1 MGGVCAGGVKKD
13 GNVKAEVKKKSGFSG
28 KLVKSQKSSGGKE
41 VEDSRAIV
49 NGGKKKTQQ
58 PERHYSGEFLL
69 SVSRE
74 LKPSK
79 PPAGGDT
86 PVKVTHKTSFL
97 GKAGTM
103 GLEKTLEVLDT
114 LGSSM
119 SNLNGRSGFVTG
131 IASRGNKISILAF
144 EVANTISKGGN
155 LFQSLSE
162 ENVEFLKKEILHSEG
177 VKRLISTDMKELL
190 VIAAADKR
198 EEFDVFSREVIRFGD
213 LCKDPQWHNLGRYF
227 SKLDPEASIDKQ
239 SRQEAER
246 TVQELTNLVQHTS
259 ELYHELH
266 SLDRFEQDYQR
277 KVEELQSLHLPQ
289 KGESLSILHSEL
301 KEQRKLVRSM
311 KKRSLWSKSLEEI
324 MEKLVDIVTYLHQA
338 ILEAFGNTGMRAI
351 QCGCSTC
358 DSKVLIY
365 EELTDYKLLNSLF
378 YGSTGVTVV
387 DKVDKLP
394 TLGKAG
400 LALHYANMI
409 TQIDNI
415 VRATVLFLCGY
426 ASRPTSLPPNTRDSL
441 YQGLP
446 PTVKISLRSR
456 LQMFDEKEELTIAQV
471 KAEMEKTLQWLV
483 PVAANTTKAHQGF
496 GWVGEWANT
505 GSDYGRAS
513 EAAQGNLI
521 RLQTLYH
528 ADKEQTDQ
536 HILETVAWLHHL
548 ITLVRQRD
556 NGLRSSGGQAGLA
569 PKSATFRGQDLHSKM
584 QRIVSLNEARN
595 HSSRITR
602 ISQEDRDLLDKVSR
616 RRRLIPGIS
625 KSQELSKKSGRVWA
639 ALSRTKSTGNSP
651 VREMGRRRKL
661 VHHQRGNLLDILDG
675 LDSM

>member
-190 VIAAADKR
+190 VIAAADKSVSTCR

-301 KEQRKLVRSM
+301 KEQRKLVRSL

-338 ILEAFGNTGMRAI
+338 ILEAFGNTG
-351 QCGCSTC
+351 
-358 DSKVLIY
+358 
-365 EELTDYKLLNSLF
+365 
-378 YGSTGVTVV
+378 VTVV

-415 VRATVLFLCGY
+415 

-513 EAAQGNLI
+513 EATQGNLI

-556 NGLRSSGGQAGLA
+556 NGLRSSGGQTGLA

-595 HSSRITR
+595 HSSHIPR

>member
-301 KEQRKLVRSM
+301 KEQRKLVRSL

-338 ILEAFGNTGMRAI
+338 ILEAFGN
-351 QCGCSTC
+351 
-358 DSKVLIY
+358 
-365 EELTDYKLLNSLF
+365 
-378 YGSTGVTVV
+378 TGVTVV

-426 ASRPTSLPPNTRDSL
+426 
-441 YQGLP
+441 
-446 PTVKISLRSR
+446 
-456 LQMFDEKEELTIAQV
+456 LTIAQV

-483 PVAANTTKAHQGF
+483 PVAANTTK
-496 GWVGEWANT
+496 
-505 GSDYGRAS
+505 SDYGRAS
-513 EAAQGNLI
+513 EATQGNLI

-556 NGLRSSGGQAGLA
+556 NGLRSSGGQTGLA

-595 HSSRITR
+595 HSSHIPR

>member
-338 ILEAFGNTGMRAI
+338 ILEAFGNTG
-351 QCGCSTC
+351 
-358 DSKVLIY
+358 
-365 EELTDYKLLNSLF
+365 
-378 YGSTGVTVV
+378 VTVV

>member
-1 MGGVCAGGVKKD
+1 MGGVCAGGVKKE
-13 GNVKAEVKKKSGFSG
+13 GNAKAEVKKKSGFSG

-301 KEQRKLVRSM
+301 KEQRKLVRSL

-338 ILEAFGNTGMRAI
+338 ILEAFGNTG
-351 QCGCSTC
+351 
-358 DSKVLIY
+358 
-365 EELTDYKLLNSLF
+365 
-378 YGSTGVTVV
+378 VTVV

-415 VRATVLFLCGY
+415 

-513 EAAQGNLI
+513 EATQGNLI

-595 HSSRITR
+595 HSSHIPR